1 MSPEETWDTPTGR
14 VKRFFY
20 AEMVFQLKES
30 RDRVLQEKERKR
42 GVGDID
48 MLGNERAH
56 VDDDDDDDDDD
67 HSTTGAWDEAEL
79 WPAEECEKDLADL
92 GVR

>member
-1 MSPEETWDTPTGR
+1 MRRYLASILPPSSDPTPEMSPEETWDTPTGR

-30 RDRVLQEKERKR
+30 RDRVLQEKE
-42 GVGDID
+42 V
-48 MLGNERAH
+48 H
-56 VDDDDDDDDDD
+56 VDDDDDDK
-67 HSTTGAWDEAEL
+67 SAAGAWDEAEL